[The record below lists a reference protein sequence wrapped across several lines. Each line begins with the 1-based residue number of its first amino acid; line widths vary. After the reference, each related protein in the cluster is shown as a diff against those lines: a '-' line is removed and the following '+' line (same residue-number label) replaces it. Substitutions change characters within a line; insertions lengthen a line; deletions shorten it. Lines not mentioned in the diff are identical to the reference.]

1 MKPARVAIV
10 DDHKLF
16 RRGLVELLDKMDACQ
31 VIWEASNGIEVMKK
45 TAQEGV
51 PDIALI
57 DCNMPLMDGEA
68 TTRWLRKEY
77 PVVRVLALSMYDDE
91 DNIIRMIRAG
101 AVGYMLKDS
110 DPAELKIILDEIVE
124 KGYSYSSSVSK
135 ALANNTR
142 IEPSA
147 AIALSDREK
156 EFLMHACS
164 EMTYKEIADKMNV
177 ATRTV
182 DGYRESLF
190 EKLSCRSRVGL
201 VMFAI
206 RNGMVAV

>member
-1 MKPARVAIV
+1 MKPVRLAIV

-16 RRGLVELLDKMDACQ
+16 RRGLVELLEKRKTCE

-45 TAQEGV
+45 MQEAV

-57 DCNMPLMDGEA
+57 DCNMPLMNGEE
-68 TTRWLRKEY
+68 TTRWLRMEY
-77 PVVRVLALSMYDDE
+77 PAVRVLALSMYDDE
-91 DNIIRMIRAG
+91 ENIIKMIRAG

-110 DPAELKIILDEIVE
+110 DPSELGIILDEIME
-124 KGYSYSSSVSK
+124 KGYSYSSSVSY

-142 IEPSA
+142 IDPA
-147 AIALSDREK
+147 APIELSDREK
-156 EFLMHACS
+156 EFLVHACS
-164 EMTYKEIADKMNV
+164 EMTYKEIADRMHV
-177 ATRTV
+177 AARTV

-190 EKLSCRSRVGL
+190 EKLSCKSRVGL

-206 RNGMVAV
+206 RTGMVAL